1 VGAVV
6 ARGKAD
12 IGFQQISELM
22 PMPGI
27 AQVTPLP
34 SEAQKVSMFSAGIGK
49 GTTDPSLAQAV
60 LISFLASPAA
70 TGAIA
75 RSGLEPIGS
84 IHKGEV
90 SSPLWDHRLLP
101 SSFLSAWRGAG
112 NNIAI

>member
-60 LISFLASPAA
+60 ISFLASPAA